1 MSLSITLDNVVN
13 HPRILMVMEDAAQ
26 ASKHSQDY
34 CDLHGY
40 ELDKSKMRVKVDGE
54 YSSIVVQWT
63 WPDEDIDRFTDK
75 VNKWVYR
82 FAGIELT
89 QIVLHTCIPPRD
101 MCYLISRLRSSKG

>member
-13 HPRILMVMEDAAQ
+13 HPRILMVMENATQAFEHAQ
-26 ASKHSQDY
+26 EY

-40 ELDKSKMRVKVDGE
+40 KLDRRKMKVRIDGE
-54 YSSIVVQWT
+54 DSSLCIRWT
-63 WPDEDIDRFTDK
+63 WPDEGMELYTDK
-75 VNKWVYR
+75 TNKWVCK
-82 FAGIELT
+82 FGGIELT